1 MKFFLHLSLRLKLTL
16 LFSILLLV
24 VALFIFIFIPSKRAD
39 QLIKAIEDKTAVIGQ
54 MTAYSIGPAVFFDD
68 ITIVEESFDNA
79 KQNSELLYIA
89 MIKNDGGI
97 YAAYNISSAIDVHFK
112 KAGVDFDLG
121 VVKTEIIMYHN
132 SERIGSLFIGLSLAK
147 VKEEIF
153 DMRMAI
159 ALASLL
165 VFVVGF
171 IAVLGIS
178 TVITKPLHDFV
189 GTIKEIDSG
198 NLNKRVEV
206 SVHDEVG
213 MVAHSF
219 NEMLEKLH
227 SAYDELENL
236 NKTLEKRVIKRTEDL
251 MQSEGRFRSLYNNTP
266 VMLHSIDGDG
276 KLISVSEFWLD
287 KLGYKREEVIG
298 ENFVDFLT
306 DESKEYAEKVVL
318 PEFFKKGFLN
328 EVYLQMKKKNGGVID
343 VALSETSEKN
353 NEEKITRSLA
363 VLIDVT
369 QNKKASEQIRKL
381 SVTVEQNPIAIIIT
395 DKDGIIEYVN
405 PKFTAVTGYT
415 YEEAIGKKSNILK
428 SGHTSQREYAK
439 LWARIK
445 SGKEW
450 RGEFY
455 NKKKNG
461 DFFWESAIISPIK
474 NEHGEISHFVGI
486 KEDITE
492 KKKQDEKLIGYQN
505 LLRGV
510 SEAIHHLIN
519 EKDFPTAIN
528 KLLYVLG
535 VSSKADR
542 VYIFENVKDGT
553 TGELFMNQKYEW
565 VRKGITPQIDNPDL
579 QNLSYRKGV
588 PTLYE
593 CILHD
598 KNFNVLVKDLT
609 ESERI
614 LMEEENI
621 KSLLV
626 VPIYV
631 DKQFWGFIGFDN
643 CHSEELWSESEES
656 ILKTAAA
663 SVGRAIEKE
672 RTKDELI
679 KAKDEAEKGERL
691 KSEFLAQMSH
701 EIRSPLNV
709 LLNYA
714 QLFREMIGKELG
726 EEVKEELDGM
736 ERAGNR
742 IIRTIDLILNLSE
755 LQAGSYDYKPKEI
768 DLYTD
773 VLLNLYAEY
782 KKTARKKRLRLN
794 ISNGTSDTKIICDE
808 YSITQVFANLIDNA
822 IKYTPRGNI
831 DVIVERS
838 SENKLTVKVSDTG
851 IGISEEYFPFLFRP
865 FSQEEQGYTRTFEGN
880 GLGLALVRKYCDMNN
895 AEISVHSEKGLGTT
909 FTITFNL

>member
-1 MKFFLHLSLRLKLTL
+1 MNFFLHLSLRAKLTL

-24 VALFIFIFIPSKRAD
+24 VSLFILVFIPSKRAD
-39 QLIKAIEDKTAVIGQ
+39 QLIHAIEDKTEVIGQ

-68 ITIVEESFDNA
+68 IPVVEESFDNA
-79 KQNSELLYIA
+79 RQNSELLYLAVIR
-89 MIKNDGGI
+89 NDGGI
-97 YAAYNISSAIDVHFK
+97 FAAYNLNRAIEVHYK
-112 KAGVDFDLG
+112 KRGVDFDLG
-121 VVKTEIIMYHN
+121 IVKSEIEMYHN
-132 SERIGSLFIGLSLAK
+132 SEKIGSLFIGLSLAK

-153 DMRMAI
+153 DMRLAI
-159 ALASLL
+159 ALVSLL

-251 MQSEGRFRSLYNNTP
+251 MESEGRFRSLYNNTP

-306 DESKEYAEKVVL
+306 GESKEYAEKVVL

-353 NEEKITRSLA
+353 NEGQIIRSLA

-381 SVTVEQNPIAIIIT
+381 SVSIEQNPIAIIIT

-405 PKFTAVTGYT
+405 PKFTDVTGYT

-439 LWARIK
+439 LWAKIK

-461 DFFWESAIISPIK
+461 EYFWESAIISPIK

-492 KKKQDEKLIGYQN
+492 KKKQEEKLIGYQN
-505 LLRGV
+505 LLKGV

-553 TGELFMNQKYEW
+553 TGELFMNQRYEW

-593 CILHD
+593 SILHD
-598 KNFNVLVKDLT
+598 KNFNILVKDLS

-631 DKQFWGFIGFDN
+631 DKHFWGFIGFDN

-679 KAKDEAEKGERL
+679 KAKEEAEKGERL

-714 QLFREMIGKELG
+714 QLFREMIGEELG

-755 LQAGSYDYKPKEI
+755 LQAGSYDYRPKEVDVYSDI
-768 DLYTD
+768 LTNLYT
-773 VLLNLYAEY
+773 EY
-782 KKTARKKRLRLN
+782 KKTAKRKRLRLN
-794 ISNGTSDTKIICDE
+794 INNETTNTKIICDE

-822 IKYTPRGNI
+822 IKYTPKGNI
-831 DVIVERS
+831 DVSIKRNERD
-838 SENKLTVKVSDTG
+838 KLIVKVSDTG
-851 IGISEEYFPFLFRP
+851 IGISEEYFPYLFRP

-880 GLGLALVRKYCDMNN
+880 GLGLALVRKYCNMND
-895 AEISVHSEKGLGTT
+895 AEISVHSEKGVGTT
-909 FTITFNL
+909 FIVTFNS

>member
-24 VALFIFIFIPSKRAD
+24 LALFIFIFIPSKRAD

-68 ITIVEESFDNA
+68 ITVVEESFDNA
-79 KQNSELLYIA
+79 KQNSELLYLTV
-89 MIKNDGGI
+89 IKNDGGI
-97 YAAYNISSAIDVHFK
+97 YAAYNINSALDVQYK
-112 KAGVDFDLG
+112 KPGVDFDLG
-121 VVKTEIIMYHN
+121 VAKTEIAMYHN
-132 SERIGSLFIGLSLAK
+132 NERIGILFIGLSLAK

-159 ALASLL
+159 ALVSLL
-165 VFVVGF
+165 VFAVGF

-227 SAYDELENL
+227 FAYDELENL
-236 NKTLEKRVIKRTEDL
+236 NKTLEKRVLKRTEAL
-251 MQSEGRFRSLYNNTP
+251 LQSEERYKSLYNNTP
-266 VMLHSIDGDG
+266 VMLHSIDNEGR
-276 KLISVSEFWLD
+276 LISVSEFWL
-287 KLGYKREEVIG
+287 KNTGYKREEVIG
-298 ENFVDFLT
+298 RKSVDFLT
-306 DESKEYAEKVVL
+306 PQSKEYAENVIL
-318 PEFFKKGFLN
+318 PEFFRTGFCSDVN
-328 EVYLQMKKKNGGVID
+328 YQMVKKNGEIID
-343 VALSETSEKN
+343 ISLSATSEK
-353 NEEKITRSLA
+353 ESTGKIIRSLA
-363 VLIDVT
+363 VLVDVT
-369 QNKKASEQIRKL
+369 EKKKAFEQIRKL
-381 SVTVEQNPIAIIIT
+381 SVSIEQNPITILIT

-405 PKFTAVTGYT
+405 PKFTAITGYT
-415 YEEAIGKKSNILK
+415 YEETIGKKTNILK

-461 DFFWESAIISPIK
+461 EFFWESAIISPIK
-474 NEHGEISHFVGI
+474 NEHGEITHFVGI

-492 KKKQDEKLIGYQN
+492 KKKQEEKLISYQN

-510 SEAIHHLIN
+510 YEAIHHLIN

-553 TGELFMNQKYEW
+553 TGELFMSQKYEW
-565 VRKGITPQIDNPDL
+565 ARKGITPQINNPDL
-579 QNLSYRKGV
+579 QNLSYRKSV

-593 CILHD
+593 CMLHD
-598 KNFNVLVKDLT
+598 KSFNVLVKDLT
-609 ESERI
+609 EGERI
-614 LMEEENI
+614 LMEVEDI

-631 DKQFWGFIGFDN
+631 DKHFWGFIGFDN
-643 CHSEELWSESEES
+643 CHSEEIWSESEES

-679 KAKDEAEKGERL
+679 KAKEEAEKGERL

-714 QLFREMIGKELG
+714 QLFREMIGEELG
-726 EEVKEELDGM
+726 EEVREELDGM

-755 LQAGSYDYKPKEI
+755 IQAGSYDYKPKEI
-768 DLYTD
+768 DVYTD
-773 VLLNLYAEY
+773 ILLNLYAEY
-782 KKTARKKRLRLN
+782 KKTARKKRLKLN
-794 ISNGTSDTKIICDE
+794 FNSGTGDTKIFCDE

-822 IKYTPRGNI
+822 IKYTPKGNI
-831 DVIVERS
+831 DVSVERN
-838 SENKLTVKVSDTG
+838 EKNKLTVKISDTG

-895 AEISVHSEKGLGTT
+895 VGIGVHSEKGLGTT
-909 FTITFNL
+909 FTITFNS